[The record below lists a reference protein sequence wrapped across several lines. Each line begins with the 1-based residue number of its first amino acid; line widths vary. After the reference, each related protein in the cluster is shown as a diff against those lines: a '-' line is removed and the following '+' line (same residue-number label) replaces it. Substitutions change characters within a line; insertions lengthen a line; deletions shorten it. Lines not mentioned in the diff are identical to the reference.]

1 MNHSYVGNTSI
12 NINFPLYI
20 SPPNYP
26 MNMYRG
32 YPNPY
37 NVQYP
42 YQTHGSTF
50 TGYPDYSGKHYQTDK
65 KDDKNWTDL

>member
-1 MNHSYVGNTSI
+1 
-12 NINFPLYI
+12 
-20 SPPNYP
+20 

-65 KDDKNWTDL
+65 KDDKN